1 MFISISEKNHET
13 FPVLSATQNK
23 GMISRN
29 DVGIDIKYDVNSLK
43 TYKLVRKDQ
52 FVIHLRS
59 FQGGFAHSA
68 IDGITSPAY
77 TILDF
82 KDKRIH
88 SPLFWREI
96 FKSDF
101 FIKRLESVIYGIRDG
116 RSINYDEFLK
126 LNFNYPSFEE
136 QTQIG
141 NFFKQLD
148 DTIALHQ
155 RTLEKYQKLKVS
167 YLEKMFPKGNERYP
181 ELRFPNST
189 DAWEQRKLGDLA
201 HTFIGGGTPATNNIE
216 FWDGSIPW
224 LQSSD
229 LIEDIVFNIIPR
241 KFISKKALKKSAT
254 KLIPSNSITIVTR
267 VGVGKLALI
276 PYEFATSQDFISFSE
291 LKLDLIFASYAF
303 YRLMKEESKSTQG
316 TSIKGITKEVILNK
330 YIYVPKSKEEQTQ
343 IGNFFKQ
350 LDDTIALHQREL
362 EKFKI
367 LKTSYLEHI
376 FLGKVSLF
384 TAKNTITWEQRKLG
398 EVVERITRKNLN
410 LESRL
415 PLTISAQDG
424 LISQTEFF
432 DKQVAS
438 KNISGYYLIENG
450 EFAYN
455 KSYSNGYPWGAI
467 KRLDK
472 YKNGVLSTLYIVF
485 NPIDVDSQFLVSYFD
500 TTFWHSEIAEIAV
513 EGARNHGLLN
523 IPVMDFFRI
532 KIKIPKSKEE
542 QTQIGNFF
550 KQLDDTI
557 ALHQKELAKYQQ
569 IKAACLEKMFVE

>member
-1 MFISISEKNHET
+1 MGYTFNGLNGKSKDDFGHGSAKYITYMNVYKNPIATLEELDLIEIDKSQNEIKKGDILFTTSSETPEE
-13 FPVLSATQNK
+13 VGLSSVWMYEITN
-23 GMISRN
+23 I
-29 DVGIDIKYDVNSLK
+29 YLNS
-43 TYKLVRKDQ
+43 
-52 FVIHLRS
+52 FC
-59 FQGGFAHSA
+59 FGF
-68 IDGITSPAY
+68 
-77 TILDF
+77 
-82 KDKRIH
+82 
-88 SPLFWREI
+88 
-96 FKSDF
+96 
-101 FIKRLESVIYGIRDG
+101 RLEQKI
-116 RSINYDEFLK
+116 SINYMAYMLRSNSIRNK
-126 LNFNYPSFEE
+126 
-136 QTQIG
+136 I
-141 NFFKQLD
+141 
-148 DTIALHQ
+148 
-155 RTLEKYQKLKVS
+155 TLLAQGIS
-167 YLEKMFPKGNERYP
+167 RY
-181 ELRFPNST
+181 N
-189 DAWEQRKLGDLA
+189 
-201 HTFIGGGTPATNNIE
+201 
-216 FWDGSIPW
+216 
-224 LQSSD
+224 
-229 LIEDIVFNIIPR
+229 
-241 KFISKKALKKSAT
+241 ISKKGMMNIEVFL
-254 KLIPSNSITIVTR
+254 P
-267 VGVGKLALI
+267 
-276 PYEFATSQDFISFSE
+276 
-291 LKLDLIFASYAF
+291 SYA
-303 YRLMKEESKSTQG
+303 
-316 TSIKGITKEVILNK
+316 
-330 YIYVPKSKEEQTQ
+330 EQTQ

-485 NPIDVDSQFLVSYFD
+485 KPIDVDSQFLVSYFD

-569 IKAACLEKMFVE
+569 IKTACLEKMFVE

>member
-126 LNFNYPSFEE
+126 LNFNYPSF
-136 QTQIG
+136 
-141 NFFKQLD
+141 
-148 DTIALHQ
+148 
-155 RTLEKYQKLKVS
+155 
-167 YLEKMFPKGNERYP
+167 
-181 ELRFPNST
+181 
-189 DAWEQRKLGDLA
+189 
-201 HTFIGGGTPATNNIE
+201 
-216 FWDGSIPW
+216 
-224 LQSSD
+224 
-229 LIEDIVFNIIPR
+229 
-241 KFISKKALKKSAT
+241 
-254 KLIPSNSITIVTR
+254 
-267 VGVGKLALI
+267 
-276 PYEFATSQDFISFSE
+276 
-291 LKLDLIFASYAF
+291 
-303 YRLMKEESKSTQG
+303 
-316 TSIKGITKEVILNK
+316 
-330 YIYVPKSKEEQTQ
+330 EEQTQ

>member
-189 DAWEQRKLGDLA
+189 DAWEQRKLG
-201 HTFIGGGTPATNNIE
+201 
-216 FWDGSIPW
+216 
-224 LQSSD
+224 
-229 LIEDIVFNIIPR
+229 
-241 KFISKKALKKSAT
+241 
-254 KLIPSNSITIVTR
+254 
-267 VGVGKLALI
+267 
-276 PYEFATSQDFISFSE
+276 
-291 LKLDLIFASYAF
+291 
-303 YRLMKEESKSTQG
+303 
-316 TSIKGITKEVILNK
+316 
-330 YIYVPKSKEEQTQ
+330 
-343 IGNFFKQ
+343 
-350 LDDTIALHQREL
+350 
-362 EKFKI
+362 
-367 LKTSYLEHI
+367 
-376 FLGKVSLF
+376 
-384 TAKNTITWEQRKLG
+384 

>member
-1 MFISISEKNHET
+1 MLNTIPWEQRKAEDVFISISEKNHET

-155 RTLEKYQKLKVS
+155 R
-167 YLEKMFPKGNERYP
+167 
-181 ELRFPNST
+181 
-189 DAWEQRKLGDLA
+189 
-201 HTFIGGGTPATNNIE
+201 E
-216 FWDGSIPW
+216 F
-224 LQSSD
+224 
-229 LIEDIVFNIIPR
+229 
-241 KFISKKALKKSAT
+241 
-254 KLIPSNSITIVTR
+254 
-267 VGVGKLALI
+267 
-276 PYEFATSQDFISFSE
+276 
-291 LKLDLIFASYAF
+291 
-303 YRLMKEESKSTQG
+303 
-316 TSIKGITKEVILNK
+316 
-330 YIYVPKSKEEQTQ
+330 
-343 IGNFFKQ
+343 
-350 LDDTIALHQREL
+350 

-367 LKTSYLEHI
+367 LRKAYLKHI
-376 FLGKVSLF
+376 FID
-384 TAKNTITWEQRKLG
+384 NTTQFRAEKTIPWEQRKLG
-398 EVVERITRKNLN
+398 EIVDVFDGTHQTPKYTDKGIMFLSVEDIKTLKSEKYISEEDFKKEFKYFPEIGDVLMTRIGDVGTTNVICSTQPIAYYVSLALLKNKNSDPYFL
-410 LESRL
+410 S
-415 PLTISAQDG
+415 TVIS
-424 LISQTEFF
+424 
-432 DKQVAS
+432 
-438 KNISGYYLIENG
+438 SGSVQSDIWKRTLHIA
-450 EFAYN
+450 FPKKIN
-455 KSYSNGYPWGAI
+455 KSEIEKVIIP
-467 KRLDK
+467 L
-472 YKNGVLSTLYIVF
+472 
-485 NPIDVDSQFLVSYFD
+485 PSY
-500 TTFWHSEIAEIAV
+500 V
-513 EGARNHGLLN
+513 
-523 IPVMDFFRI
+523 
-532 KIKIPKSKEE
+532 E

-569 IKAACLEKMFVE
+569 IKTACLEKMFVE

>member
-1 MFISISEKNHET
+1 MGYTFNGLNGKSKDDFGHGSAKYITYMNVYKNPIATLEELDLIEIDKSQNEIKKGDILFTTSSETPEE
-13 FPVLSATQNK
+13 VGLSSVWMYEITN
-23 GMISRN
+23 I
-29 DVGIDIKYDVNSLK
+29 YLNS
-43 TYKLVRKDQ
+43 
-52 FVIHLRS
+52 FC
-59 FQGGFAHSA
+59 FGF
-68 IDGITSPAY
+68 
-77 TILDF
+77 
-82 KDKRIH
+82 
-88 SPLFWREI
+88 
-96 FKSDF
+96 
-101 FIKRLESVIYGIRDG
+101 RLEQKI
-116 RSINYDEFLK
+116 SINYMAYMLRSNSIRNK
-126 LNFNYPSFEE
+126 
-136 QTQIG
+136 I
-141 NFFKQLD
+141 
-148 DTIALHQ
+148 
-155 RTLEKYQKLKVS
+155 TLLAQGIS
-167 YLEKMFPKGNERYP
+167 RY
-181 ELRFPNST
+181 N
-189 DAWEQRKLGDLA
+189 
-201 HTFIGGGTPATNNIE
+201 
-216 FWDGSIPW
+216 
-224 LQSSD
+224 
-229 LIEDIVFNIIPR
+229 
-241 KFISKKALKKSAT
+241 ISKKGMMNIEVFL
-254 KLIPSNSITIVTR
+254 P
-267 VGVGKLALI
+267 
-276 PYEFATSQDFISFSE
+276 
-291 LKLDLIFASYAF
+291 SYA
-303 YRLMKEESKSTQG
+303 
-316 TSIKGITKEVILNK
+316 
-330 YIYVPKSKEEQTQ
+330 EQTQ

-485 NPIDVDSQFLVSYFD
+485 KPIDVDSQFLVSYFD

-569 IKAACLEKMFVE
+569 IKTACLEKMFME

>member
-1 MFISISEKNHET
+1 MPVGAGFIPARIGENKKMTEHKKLQPEIRFAGFTDDWEQRKAEDVFISISEKNHET
-13 FPVLSATQNK
+13 FPVLSATQDK

-350 LDDTIALHQREL
+350 LDDTIALHQRE
-362 EKFKI
+362 
-367 LKTSYLEHI
+367 
-376 FLGKVSLF
+376 
-384 TAKNTITWEQRKLG
+384 
-398 EVVERITRKNLN
+398 VE
-410 LESRL
+410 
-415 PLTISAQDG
+415 
-424 LISQTEFF
+424 
-432 DKQVAS
+432 
-438 KNISGYYLIENG
+438 
-450 EFAYN
+450 
-455 KSYSNGYPWGAI
+455 
-467 KRLDK
+467 K
-472 YKNGVLSTLYIVF
+472 YK
-485 NPIDVDSQFLVSYFD
+485 
-500 TTFWHSEIAEIAV
+500 
-513 EGARNHGLLN
+513 
-523 IPVMDFFRI
+523 
-532 KIKIPKSKEE
+532 KIKQS
-542 QTQIGNFF
+542 
-550 KQLDDTI
+550 
-557 ALHQKELAKYQQ
+557 Y
-569 IKAACLEKMFVE
+569 LEKMFI

>member
-1 MFISISEKNHET
+1 MGYTFNGLNGKSKDDFGHGSAKYITYMNVYKNPIATLEELDLIEIDKSQNEIKKGDILFTTSSETPEE
-13 FPVLSATQNK
+13 VGLSSVWMYEITN
-23 GMISRN
+23 I
-29 DVGIDIKYDVNSLK
+29 YLNS
-43 TYKLVRKDQ
+43 
-52 FVIHLRS
+52 FC
-59 FQGGFAHSA
+59 FGF
-68 IDGITSPAY
+68 
-77 TILDF
+77 
-82 KDKRIH
+82 
-88 SPLFWREI
+88 
-96 FKSDF
+96 
-101 FIKRLESVIYGIRDG
+101 RLEQKI
-116 RSINYDEFLK
+116 SINYMAYMLRSNSIRNK
-126 LNFNYPSFEE
+126 
-136 QTQIG
+136 I
-141 NFFKQLD
+141 
-148 DTIALHQ
+148 
-155 RTLEKYQKLKVS
+155 TLLAQGIS
-167 YLEKMFPKGNERYP
+167 RY
-181 ELRFPNST
+181 N
-189 DAWEQRKLGDLA
+189 
-201 HTFIGGGTPATNNIE
+201 
-216 FWDGSIPW
+216 
-224 LQSSD
+224 
-229 LIEDIVFNIIPR
+229 
-241 KFISKKALKKSAT
+241 ISKKGMMNIEVFL
-254 KLIPSNSITIVTR
+254 P
-267 VGVGKLALI
+267 
-276 PYEFATSQDFISFSE
+276 
-291 LKLDLIFASYAF
+291 SYA
-303 YRLMKEESKSTQG
+303 
-316 TSIKGITKEVILNK
+316 
-330 YIYVPKSKEEQTQ
+330 EQTQ

-472 YKNGVLSTLYIVF
+472 YKNGCLSTLYIVF
-485 NPIDVDSQFLVSYFD
+485 KPIDVDSQFLVSYFD

-569 IKAACLEKMFVE
+569 IKTACLEKMFME

>member
-1 MFISISEKNHET
+1 MFLPFIFNTITWEQRKLGELGYCQSGIGFPELEQGGKTGIPFYKVSDMNLLGNEIFMENSNNYVSINQITNKKWKTITSTPAVIFAKVGAALMLDRKRLVLNEFLIDNNTMAYIFDDSWHYYFGKTLFDKTYLPQLSQTGALPSFNAKDVEELNVILPTSKEEQTQIGNFFKQLDDTIALHQRELEKFKILKTSYLEHIFLGKVSLFTAKNTITWEQRKAEDVFISISEKNHET

-155 RTLEKYQKLKVS
+155 
-167 YLEKMFPKGNERYP
+167 
-181 ELRFPNST
+181 
-189 DAWEQRKLGDLA
+189 
-201 HTFIGGGTPATNNIE
+201 
-216 FWDGSIPW
+216 
-224 LQSSD
+224 
-229 LIEDIVFNIIPR
+229 
-241 KFISKKALKKSAT
+241 
-254 KLIPSNSITIVTR
+254 
-267 VGVGKLALI
+267 
-276 PYEFATSQDFISFSE
+276 
-291 LKLDLIFASYAF
+291 
-303 YRLMKEESKSTQG
+303 
-316 TSIKGITKEVILNK
+316 
-330 YIYVPKSKEEQTQ
+330 
-343 IGNFFKQ
+343 
-350 LDDTIALHQREL
+350 
-362 EKFKI
+362 
-367 LKTSYLEHI
+367 
-376 FLGKVSLF
+376 
-384 TAKNTITWEQRKLG
+384 
-398 EVVERITRKNLN
+398 
-410 LESRL
+410 
-415 PLTISAQDG
+415 
-424 LISQTEFF
+424 
-432 DKQVAS
+432 
-438 KNISGYYLIENG
+438 
-450 EFAYN
+450 
-455 KSYSNGYPWGAI
+455 
-467 KRLDK
+467 
-472 YKNGVLSTLYIVF
+472 
-485 NPIDVDSQFLVSYFD
+485 
-500 TTFWHSEIAEIAV
+500 
-513 EGARNHGLLN
+513 
-523 IPVMDFFRI
+523 
-532 KIKIPKSKEE
+532 
-542 QTQIGNFF
+542 
-550 KQLDDTI
+550 
-557 ALHQKELAKYQQ
+557 KELAKYQQ

>member
-1 MFISISEKNHET
+1 MGYTFNGLNGKSKDDFGHGSAKYITYMNVYKNPIATLEELDLIEIDKSQNEIKKGDILFTTSSETPEE
-13 FPVLSATQNK
+13 VGLSSVWMYEITN
-23 GMISRN
+23 I
-29 DVGIDIKYDVNSLK
+29 YVNS
-43 TYKLVRKDQ
+43 
-52 FVIHLRS
+52 FC
-59 FQGGFAHSA
+59 FGF
-68 IDGITSPAY
+68 
-77 TILDF
+77 
-82 KDKRIH
+82 
-88 SPLFWREI
+88 
-96 FKSDF
+96 
-101 FIKRLESVIYGIRDG
+101 RLEQKI
-116 RSINYDEFLK
+116 SINYMAYMLRSNSIRNK
-126 LNFNYPSFEE
+126 
-136 QTQIG
+136 I
-141 NFFKQLD
+141 
-148 DTIALHQ
+148 
-155 RTLEKYQKLKVS
+155 TLLAQGIS
-167 YLEKMFPKGNERYP
+167 RY
-181 ELRFPNST
+181 N
-189 DAWEQRKLGDLA
+189 
-201 HTFIGGGTPATNNIE
+201 
-216 FWDGSIPW
+216 
-224 LQSSD
+224 
-229 LIEDIVFNIIPR
+229 
-241 KFISKKALKKSAT
+241 ISKKGMMNIEVFL
-254 KLIPSNSITIVTR
+254 P
-267 VGVGKLALI
+267 
-276 PYEFATSQDFISFSE
+276 
-291 LKLDLIFASYAF
+291 SYA
-303 YRLMKEESKSTQG
+303 
-316 TSIKGITKEVILNK
+316 
-330 YIYVPKSKEEQTQ
+330 EQTQ

-485 NPIDVDSQFLVSYFD
+485 KPIDVDSQFLVSYFD

-569 IKAACLEKMFVE
+569 IKTACLEKMFME

>member
-155 RTLEKYQKLKVS
+155 RELEKFKILKTSYLEHIFLGKVSLFTAKNTITWEQRKLGEIVDVFDGTHQTPKYTDKGIMFLSVEDIKTLKSEKYISEEDFKKEFKYFPEIGDVLMTRIGDVGTTNVICSTQPIAYYVSLALLKNKNSDPYFLSTVISSGSVQSDIWKRTLHIAFPKKINKSEIEKVIIPLPSYVEQTQIGNFFKQLDDTIALHQRALEKYQKLKIS
-167 YLEKMFPKGNERYP
+167 YLEKMFPKGNELYP
-181 ELRFPNST
+181 ELRFPNFT

-350 LDDTIALHQREL
+350 LDDTIALHQ
-362 EKFKI
+362 
-367 LKTSYLEHI
+367 
-376 FLGKVSLF
+376 
-384 TAKNTITWEQRKLG
+384 
-398 EVVERITRKNLN
+398 
-410 LESRL
+410 
-415 PLTISAQDG
+415 
-424 LISQTEFF
+424 
-432 DKQVAS
+432 
-438 KNISGYYLIENG
+438 
-450 EFAYN
+450 
-455 KSYSNGYPWGAI
+455 
-467 KRLDK
+467 
-472 YKNGVLSTLYIVF
+472 
-485 NPIDVDSQFLVSYFD
+485 
-500 TTFWHSEIAEIAV
+500 
-513 EGARNHGLLN
+513 
-523 IPVMDFFRI
+523 
-532 KIKIPKSKEE
+532 
-542 QTQIGNFF
+542 
-550 KQLDDTI
+550 
-557 ALHQKELAKYQQ
+557 KELAKYQQ

>member
-1 MFISISEKNHET
+1 MPVGAGFIPARIGE
-13 FPVLSATQNK
+13 NK
-23 GMISRN
+23 KMTEH
-29 DVGIDIKYDVNSLK
+29 K
-43 TYKLVRKDQ
+43 KLQPEIR
-52 FVIHLRS
+52 FA
-59 FQGGFAHSA
+59 GF
-68 IDGITSPAY
+68 T
-77 TILDF
+77 
-82 KDKRIH
+82 
-88 SPLFWREI
+88 
-96 FKSDF
+96 
-101 FIKRLESVIYGIRDG
+101 
-116 RSINYDEFLK
+116 
-126 LNFNYPSFEE
+126 
-136 QTQIG
+136 
-141 NFFKQLD
+141 D
-148 DTIALHQ
+148 D
-155 RTLEKYQKLKVS
+155 
-167 YLEKMFPKGNERYP
+167 
-181 ELRFPNST
+181 
-189 DAWEQRKLGDLA
+189 
-201 HTFIGGGTPATNNIE
+201 
-216 FWDGSIPW
+216 
-224 LQSSD
+224 
-229 LIEDIVFNIIPR
+229 
-241 KFISKKALKKSAT
+241 
-254 KLIPSNSITIVTR
+254 
-267 VGVGKLALI
+267 
-276 PYEFATSQDFISFSE
+276 
-291 LKLDLIFASYAF
+291 
-303 YRLMKEESKSTQG
+303 
-316 TSIKGITKEVILNK
+316 
-330 YIYVPKSKEEQTQ
+330 
-343 IGNFFKQ
+343 
-350 LDDTIALHQREL
+350 
-362 EKFKI
+362 
-367 LKTSYLEHI
+367 
-376 FLGKVSLF
+376 
-384 TAKNTITWEQRKLG
+384 WEQRKLG

-557 ALHQKELAKYQQ
+557 ALHQRELEKFKILKTSYLEHIFLGKVSLFTAKNTITWEQRKAEDVFISISEKNHETFPVLSATQNKGMISRNDVGIDIKYDVNSLKTYKLVRKDQFVIHLRSFQGGFAHSAIDGITSPAYTILDFKDKRIHSPLFWREIFKSDFFIKRLESVIYGIRDGRSINYDEFLKLNFNYPSFEEQTQIGNFFKQLDDTIALHQKELAKYQQ

>member
-1 MFISISEKNHET
+1 M
-13 FPVLSATQNK
+13 
-23 GMISRN
+23 
-29 DVGIDIKYDVNSLK
+29 
-43 TYKLVRKDQ
+43 
-52 FVIHLRS
+52 
-59 FQGGFAHSA
+59 
-68 IDGITSPAY
+68 
-77 TILDF
+77 
-82 KDKRIH
+82 
-88 SPLFWREI
+88 
-96 FKSDF
+96 
-101 FIKRLESVIYGIRDG
+101 
-116 RSINYDEFLK
+116 
-126 LNFNYPSFEE
+126 
-136 QTQIG
+136 
-141 NFFKQLD
+141 
-148 DTIALHQ
+148 
-155 RTLEKYQKLKVS
+155 
-167 YLEKMFPKGNERYP
+167 
-181 ELRFPNST
+181 
-189 DAWEQRKLGDLA
+189 GDLA

-367 LKTSYLEHI
+367 LKTSYLENI

-398 EVVERITRKNLN
+398 EFVSSLRSGLSRMLDSEDIGLPVIRANNINNGYVDLENDIKYWYQIDPMGANTRNYLVAKDDILINFIN
-410 LESRL
+410 SESRMGSAAIMRSIPSRDTIYTTNIL
-415 PLTISAQDG
+415 RLRLTSDLDPYWFYIQTQSKLYLEYIKSISKVAVNQA
-424 LISQTEFF
+424 SFTTVEF
-432 DKQVAS
+432 
-438 KNISGYYLIENG
+438 KN
-450 EFAYN
+450 FTFFC
-455 KSYSNGYPWGAI
+455 P
-467 KRLDK
+467 
-472 YKNGVLSTLYIVF
+472 ST
-485 NPIDVDSQFLVSYFD
+485 
-500 TTFWHSEIAEIAV
+500 
-513 EGARNHGLLN
+513 
-523 IPVMDFFRI
+523 
-532 KIKIPKSKEE
+532 KE

-569 IKAACLEKMFVE
+569 IKTACLEKMFVE